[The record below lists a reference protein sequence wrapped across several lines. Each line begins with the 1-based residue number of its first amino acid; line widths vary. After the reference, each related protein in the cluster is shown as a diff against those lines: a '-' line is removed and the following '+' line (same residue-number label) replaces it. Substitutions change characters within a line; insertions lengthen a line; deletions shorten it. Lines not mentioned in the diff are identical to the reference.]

1 MPNVLFSF
9 INPISRVLLCR
20 GFVVRRG
27 TVHRFLKHP
36 QKITFVTVFHMST
49 IEVWRIRHLFVAE
62 VNAMLSAVSV
72 TEGEL

>member
-9 INPISRVLLCR
+9 INPISRVF

>member
-9 INPISRVLLCR
+9 INPISRVF

-36 QKITFVTVFHMST
+36 PKKITFVTVFQMST